1 MLSGPELAG
10 VLEDLRDTP
19 QRAAAIL
26 LRRTDLL
33 KVMGQLV
40 RHQGPLWNARGAGW
54 FDGRLFFAAHVVNQ
68 VLGRSVD
75 LVVPLAHRV
84 QSVDSAPA
92 MHALD
97 SAAFDGGLLSSLV
110 GAPALRRAGA
120 GLACHVLP
128 RPRTPGQKVHSD
140 PSCVGSGQDPTCS

>member
-1 MLSGPELAG
+1 MGDALARDAARRLSAEYERIRDVRHARGNHATRGTGLQAIDDLTEGGARRVLSGPELAG
-10 VLEDLRDTP
+10 VLEDLRDAP

-75 LVVPLAHRV
+75 LVVPRAHR
-84 QSVDSAPA
+84 
-92 MHALD
+92 
-97 SAAFDGGLLSSLV
+97 
-110 GAPALRRAGA
+110 
-120 GLACHVLP
+120 
-128 RPRTPGQKVHSD
+128 
-140 PSCVGSGQDPTCS
+140 